1 MADVIGTPGKALK
14 VTITMTDGQTTSF
27 VIPPG
32 NDGKSAYE
40 LAKEAGYV
48 GDEAQW
54 LADLHGDKGDKGD
67 DGTDGTVGT
76 AQKTQDE
83 FLPLTV

>member
-1 MADVIGTPGKALK
+1 ALK

-27 VIPPG
+27 VTPPG